1 MGLYKFSPRVPLLV
15 LVCSIVTIHANSQA
29 NTLEGACR
37 TSKQGDNSILVRNKS
52 YVALERTT
60 EIRLVNGAAE
70 VKTSGKSLVGR
81 DESGRTVSVLF
92 PDGEYNS
99 VPNEKPLSIMIS
111 DPVLHRRI
119 HENPRTRVATIVVDK
134 KISGSR
140 DNSEGCKGYFEGA
153 DETNSGLLSS
163 GLALISTENM
173 PPREINGIAAIGI
186 KKIFAPL
193 VTSKSPMARIVT
205 ETWYS
210 PELGISVLSTS
221 FDPRVGDSITEITDI
236 RRKPPDF
243 RYFEIPDGY
252 QITTASTVQ

>member
-1 MGLYKFSPRVPLLV
+1 MRICKFSPRISILL
-15 LVCSIVTIHANSQA
+15 LSCSSLTTHVDSQSLKVED
-29 NTLEGACR
+29 TCR
-37 TSKQGDNSILVRNKS
+37 TSKHVDNSPLVRNKS

-81 DESGRTVSVLF
+81 DEAGRTVSVLF

-111 DPVLHRRI
+111 DPLLHRRI

-134 KISGSR
+134 NFSGSR
-140 DNSEGCKGYFEGA
+140 GNSEDCESFPKRA

-193 VTSKSPMARIVT
+193 ATSESSMVRIVS

-210 PELGISVLSTS
+210 PELGINVLSTS

-236 RRKPPDF
+236 RRKPPDL

>member
-1 MGLYKFSPRVPLLV
+1 MGLSKLSPRVPILV
-15 LVCSIVTIHANSQA
+15 LVCSIVTIHADSQA
-29 NTLEGACR
+29 HKIEGACR
-37 TSKQGDNSILVRNKS
+37 TSKHADKSVLVRNKS
-52 YVALERTT
+52 YVALERAT

-70 VKTSGKSLVGR
+70 VRTSGKSLVGR

-99 VPNEKPLSIMIS
+99 GPNEKPLSIMIS

-134 KISGSR
+134 NISGSR
-140 DNSEGCKGYFEGA
+140 DNSEGCKGFPKAA

-163 GLALISTENM
+163 GLALISTEKM
-173 PPREINGIAAIGI
+173 PSREINGIAAIGI
-186 KKIFAPL
+186 KKIFVPS
-193 VTSKSPMARIVT
+193 VTSESSMVRIVA

-210 PELGISVLSTS
+210 PELGINVLSTS

-236 RRKPPDF
+236 RRKPPDL

>member
-1 MGLYKFSPRVPLLV
+1 VRICKFSPRVPILMLSCSV
-15 LVCSIVTIHANSQA
+15 LTTHANSQSLKSED
-29 NTLEGACR
+29 TCR
-37 TSKQGDNSILVRNKS
+37 TSKHVDNSALVRHKS

-81 DESGRTVSVLF
+81 DEAGRTVAVLF

-111 DPVLHRRI
+111 DPMLHRRI

-134 KISGSR
+134 RIPGSR
-140 DNSEGCKGYFEGA
+140 DNREGCKGFPKGA

-193 VTSKSPMARIVT
+193 ATSESSMVRIVS

-210 PELGISVLSTS
+210 PELGINVLSTS

-236 RRKPPDF
+236 RRKPPDL

>member
-1 MGLYKFSPRVPLLV
+1 MGLCKCSPRVPILV
-15 LVCSIVTIHANSQA
+15 LVCSIVTIHADSQA
-29 NTLEGACR
+29 HKIEGACR
-37 TSKQGDNSILVRNKS
+37 TSKHGDSSVLVRNKS

-99 VPNEKPLSIMIS
+99 GPNEKPLSIMIS

-119 HENPRTRVATIVVDK
+119 HENPRTRVATIVVDQK
-134 KISGSR
+134 LSGSR
-140 DNSEGCKGYFEGA
+140 GNNEGCERFPKHA
-153 DETNSGLLSS
+153 DETNPSLLSL
-163 GLALISTENM
+163 GLILISTEKM
-173 PPREINGIAAIGI
+173 PYREINGIAAVGI
-186 KKIFAPL
+186 KKIFVPL
-193 VTSKSPMARIVT
+193 VTSESSMVRIVA

-210 PELGISVLSTS
+210 PELEINVLSTS

-236 RRKPPDF
+236 RRKPPDV

-252 QITTASTVQ
+252 QITTTSTVQ